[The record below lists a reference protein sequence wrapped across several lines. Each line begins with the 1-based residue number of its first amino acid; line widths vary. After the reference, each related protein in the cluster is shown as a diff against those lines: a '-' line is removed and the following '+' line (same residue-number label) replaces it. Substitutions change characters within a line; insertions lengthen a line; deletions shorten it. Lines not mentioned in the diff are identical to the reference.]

1 VPYPPSPYDP
11 AAFRGAA
18 PYYTVGRPAY
28 SPQLCE
34 TLRGELGLD
43 GAGRLL
49 DVGCG
54 PGTLALQLAPLFEE
68 VVGLDPE
75 PGMLREARRAAR
87 AQGVDHVRWIKGVA
101 EDIDRL
107 GVGPCRLVTFGQ
119 SFHRTDRQRVA
130 DLVYDLLE
138 PDGAVA
144 LVCHMVDGRP
154 TPPSTGHPNI
164 PNDEIEA
171 LVERYLGP
179 RTSADTEEPERWEVT
194 LANSRFGGATIVYA
208 PGLPDLVRDTDS
220 VVAGYFS
227 MSWATPPRFGDDRER
242 FETDLRA
249 LLSRHSPD
257 GLFWDWPGDT
267 EIVYA
272 RKNPAA

>member
-1 VPYPPSPYDP
+1 MPYPPSAYDP

-18 PYYTVGRPAY
+18 PYYAIGRPPY
-28 SPQLCE
+28 SVQLRD
-34 TLRGELGLD
+34 TLRRELGLD

-54 PGTLALQLAPLFEE
+54 PGTLAVQLAPLFQE

-75 PGMLREARRAAR
+75 PGMLQAARRAAQ
-87 AQGVDHVRWIKGVA
+87 AAGVEHARWIEGVA
-101 EDIDRL
+101 EDLDRL
-107 GVGPCRLVTFGQ
+107 GLGPCRLVTFGQ

-138 PDGAVA
+138 PGGAIA

-154 TPPSTGHPNI
+154 WPPSTGHPEI
-164 PNDEIEA
+164 PHGEIGA
-171 LVERYLGP
+171 LIERYLGP
-179 RTSADTEEPERWEVT
+179 RTLADADAAERWEVS
-194 LANSRFGGATIVYA
+194 LRESRFGGATIVYA
-208 PGLPDLVRDTDS
+208 PGRPDVVRDVDS

-242 FETDLRA
+242 FETELRA
-249 LLSRHSPD
+249 LLLRHSPG

-272 RKNPAA
+272 LKNPAA